1 MDNVVDSFRR
11 RLGLSLAISVVEM
24 SLVFQRIFSS
34 GLLNAKRAQN
44 GGFRRPEKAP
54 KHNFFKFF
62 PSNVLRHDFN
72 QFWFDFLWFFS
83 GPHLDFSAHSQ
94 CFRAFE
100 CFCTSSKN
108 HPNIS
113 KKACKTRVKIMKMRS
128 NSVSEST
135 SLLDNDFFNKFHD
148 FG

>member
-1 MDNVVDSFRR
+1 
-11 RLGLSLAISVVEM
+11 M
-24 SLVFQRIFSS
+24 SLVFRCIFSS

-44 GGFRRPEKAP
+44 GGFQRPKKAS
-54 KHNFFKFF
+54 KHYFFKFF

-72 QFWFDFLWFFS
+72 QIWADFLWFFS

-94 CFRAFE
+94 CFRASE
-100 CFCTSSKN
+100 CFRTSSKN

-113 KKACKTRVKIMKMRS
+113 KKSFKTKVKIMKIWS

-135 SLLDNDFFNKFHD
+135 SFLDNDFFNKFHD
-148 FG
+148 FGWFSASRKESQKL